1 MNNQLKLLF
10 YIVLIVG
17 IFYFIQD
24 KYKLL
29 DISFLD
35 GKISINNK
43 ENTSEDTNTVV
54 IETKDGKSITV
65 NIEKADTAEERTLG
79 LAHRTS
85 LGEYSGMLFV
95 FDDISNTPFTMKD
108 MKIPLDFIFID
119 KDGVIV
125 DIKQEQPPCVS
136 SSCPAIISN
145 VMYKNVL
152 EVNAE
157 FCKANGV
164 QVGDTVK

>member
-24 KYKLL
+24 RFKLL

-35 GKISINNK
+35 GKISINNNK
-43 ENTSEDTNTVV
+43 DSTVDTNTVL
-54 IETKDGKSITV
+54 IQTKDGKNITV
-65 NIEKADTAEERTLG
+65 NIERADTVEERALG

-85 LGEYSGMLFV
+85 LGEYSGMLFI
-95 FDDISNTPFTMKD
+95 FDEISNTPFTMKD
-108 MKIPLDFIFID
+108 MKIPLDFLFID

-125 DIKQEQPPCVS
+125 DIKQEQSPCLS
-136 SSCPAIISN
+136 STCVAILSN

-152 EVNAE
+152 EVNGG
-157 FCKANGV
+157 FCEANGI
-164 QVGDTVK
+164 QIGDTVK